1 MSVILIVDDN
11 EQNRYLLRLTLIAS
25 SHEVLEAANGVE
37 ALALARRARPDLI
50 ISDILMPQ
58 MDGFALC
65 RECKRDEQLRAI
77 PFVFY
82 TATYADPRDEA
93 LALQLGAARFLFKP
107 VENDQLISM
116 VHEVLHA
123 QESAQLTAPQAPQT
137 EETTL
142 YQLYNQ
148 ALVRK
153 LEDKMLELEQVNR
166 TLAVSEERFRHL
178 TETTSAAIFI
188 FQDETIVYVNRA
200 CELLSGYSKA
210 ELLSMPFMQV
220 VHPAHEDSVRQ
231 RILAQRQGKP
241 TPTGFEFSFLHRDG
255 SEHWVHFT
263 GGPIEW
269 NGKPAIIGS
278 ATDITERKRAEEEIR
293 LLQTVARGIGEAE
306 DLNGALA
313 FVLRHVCETTGWV
326 MGEAWVPSRDGA
338 RLECHPV
345 WYSRAPGL
353 EEFRQ
358 VSQSLVFTPGE
369 GLPGAV
375 WSAKKPLWIE
385 DIGAAANF
393 PRRTA
398 VLNAGLKAAIGIPVL
413 ALGQA
418 VLVMDFFLR
427 EPRAEDRRM
436 VELIA
441 TVAAQVG
448 LLIERKQAQD
458 ALRRSEEH
466 FRVLIENASDIITV
480 LDQDGTI
487 RYGSPAVER
496 VLGYRQQELMGTNT
510 FELVHSDDL
519 PRALD
524 VFRHGLS
531 HFGVVSE
538 AVELRYRHKDGSW
551 RMLEALGRSLVDE
564 SGQTIAVI
572 HSRDITE
579 RKQRERELEAQAMLA
594 QAVGETP
601 ELQPLLERLLL
612 AARHAIPAAEKGSV
626 LLVEPDGRLR
636 IRALSGYSDPRLHHF
651 YFAGDSGYAALTARE
666 QKPLLITDARTDP
679 AIRYDGDIEEAFNI
693 QSAIAAPLVIQ
704 KRVIGVLTL
713 DATRPAAFFDE
724 ELNLLTRFAASAALI
739 IENASLFEDAR
750 RRVQELTAVHRTG
763 QDLLHLRTPEELAQH
778 LVHILENMLGY
789 DYGGVLLIDPS
800 RGVLTPF
807 AVINQDRE
815 IEIMAADETHLAAR
829 ETQIGQG
836 ITGWVAQHGQS
847 VRLDDAPADPRY
859 FALWE
864 NNRSELCVPIRV
876 GDAILGVINVETT
889 RSAAYSENDQ
899 RVLETVAAQIGVAI
913 QNARLYQQAQQE
925 IAERKRAEAA
935 LIESEHRY
943 RSLFEGVPIGLYR
956 TTPDGRI
963 LAANPALAE
972 MLGYADP
979 GALLEVNAADL
990 FLDPDRRVRQKA
1002 RLAQENV
1009 IHQDEIQLRRRD
1021 GRIIWAR
1028 DTAHAVRDEVDGI
1041 HFAEGSL
1048 EDITERKR
1056 AANEIHQLNAVLE
1069 QRVAERTAELS
1080 ETATRLQDANERL
1093 KELDQLKSQF
1103 IANVS
1108 HELRTPLTN
1117 IKTHLHLLERGKP
1130 ERHAHYMTTL
1140 QSETDH
1146 LARLIADLLD
1156 ISWLD
1161 QGRNRINLTDVDV
1174 NRVLVTLVDAR
1185 EVLIRQAGLT
1195 LEVLPQP
1202 QLPPALADTNRLMQ
1216 VLTNLIAN
1224 AVNYTPAGGS
1234 IILSSALQQK
1244 DGRPWVT
1251 LTVGD
1256 TGPGIT
1262 PEDQAHIFE
1271 RFYRGAAARQRNIP
1285 GTGLGLAIC
1294 REIMQRQG
1302 GQITLASQVGQGSA
1316 FTVWLPPAGAAAG
1329 QG

>member
-11 EQNRYLLRLTLIAS
+11 EQNRYLLRVLLTAS
-25 SHEVLEAANGVE
+25 GYAVLEAGNGVE
-37 ALALARRARPDLI
+37 ALALARRARPNLI

-82 TATYADPRDEA
+82 TGTYTDPRDAA
-93 LALQLGAARFLFKP
+93 LARQLGAARFLFKP

-123 QESAQLTAPQAPQT
+123 QESAQLTAPQSPLT
-137 EETTL
+137 EDATF
-142 YQLYNQ
+142 YRLYNE

-153 LEDKMLELEQVNR
+153 LEAKILELEKTNRALAESERCNR
-166 TLAVSEERFRHL
+166 TLLDALPDLMFR
-178 TETTSAAIFI
+178 T
-188 FQDETIVYVNRA
+188 
-200 CELLSGYSKA
+200 
-210 ELLSMPFMQV
+210 
-220 VHPAHEDSVRQ
+220 
-231 RILAQRQGKP
+231 
-241 TPTGFEFSFLHRDG
+241 HRDG
-255 SEHWVHFT
+255 VIWDYKAEHESALYVPPAVFLGKTWSEVLPPQAAKSCMDAIESAASS
-263 GGPIEW
+263 GGVQTIEYQLELRS
-269 NGKPAIIGS
+269 GS
-278 ATDITERKRAEEEIR
+278 ADFEARVVADEKGD
-293 LLQTVARGIGEAE
+293 TVFI
-306 DLNGALA
+306 
-313 FVLRHVCETTGWV
+313 V
-326 MGEAWVPSRDGA
+326 RD
-338 RLECHPV
+338 V
-345 WYSRAPGL
+345 
-353 EEFRQ
+353 
-358 VSQSLVFTPGE
+358 T
-369 GLPGAV
+369 
-375 WSAKKPLWIE
+375 
-385 DIGAAANF
+385 
-393 PRRTA
+393 
-398 VLNAGLKAAIGIPVL
+398 
-413 ALGQA
+413 
-418 VLVMDFFLR
+418 
-427 EPRAEDRRM
+427 
-436 VELIA
+436 
-441 TVAAQVG
+441 
-448 LLIERKQAQD
+448 ERKQAQD

-496 VLGYRQQELMGTNT
+496 VLGYQQQELMGTNT
-510 FELVHSDDL
+510 FELVHPDDL

-524 VFRHGLS
+524 VFRRGLS
-531 HFGVVSE
+531 NFGVVSE
-538 AVELRYRHKDGSW
+538 AVELRCRHKDGSW
-551 RMLEALGRSLVDE
+551 RTLEALGRSLVDE

-636 IRALSGYSDPRLHHF
+636 IRALSGYSDPRLYHF
-651 YFAGDSGYAALTARE
+651 SFASDSGYAALTARE

-679 AIRYDGDIEEAFNI
+679 ATRYDGDIEEAFDI

-713 DATRPAAFFDE
+713 DATRPAAFSDE

-739 IENASLFEDAR
+739 IENARLFEDAR

-815 IEIMAADETHLAAR
+815 IEIMAADEAHLAAR

-876 GDAILGVINVETT
+876 GDAVLGVINVESP
-889 RSAAYSENDQ
+889 RPAAYSENDQ

-963 LAANPALAE
+963 LAANQALSE
-972 MLGYADP
+972 MLGYPAP

-1009 IHQDEIQLRRRD
+1009 IRQDEIQLRRRD

-1056 AANEIHQLNAVLE
+1056 AADEIRQLNAVLE

-1080 ETATRLQDANERL
+1080 EAATRLQDANERL
-1093 KELDQLKSQF
+1093 KELDQPRASSLPTFHTSC
-1103 IANVS
+1103 
-1108 HELRTPLTN
+1108 
-1117 IKTHLHLLERGKP
+1117 
-1130 ERHAHYMTTL
+1130 
-1140 QSETDH
+1140 
-1146 LARLIADLLD
+1146 AR
-1156 ISWLD
+1156 
-1161 QGRNRINLTDVDV
+1161 
-1174 NRVLVTLVDAR
+1174 
-1185 EVLIRQAGLT
+1185 
-1195 LEVLPQP
+1195 P
-1202 QLPPALADTNRLMQ
+1202 
-1216 VLTNLIAN
+1216 
-1224 AVNYTPAGGS
+1224 
-1234 IILSSALQQK
+1234 
-1244 DGRPWVT
+1244 
-1251 LTVGD
+1251 
-1256 TGPGIT
+1256 
-1262 PEDQAHIFE
+1262 
-1271 RFYRGAAARQRNIP
+1271 
-1285 GTGLGLAIC
+1285 
-1294 REIMQRQG
+1294 
-1302 GQITLASQVGQGSA
+1302 
-1316 FTVWLPPAGAAAG
+1316 
-1329 QG
+1329 